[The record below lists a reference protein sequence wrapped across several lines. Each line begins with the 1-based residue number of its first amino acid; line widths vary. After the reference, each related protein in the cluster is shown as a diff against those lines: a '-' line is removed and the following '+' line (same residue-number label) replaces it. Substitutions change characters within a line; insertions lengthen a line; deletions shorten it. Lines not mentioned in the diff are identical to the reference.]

1 MKPKTEKEKKKEPP
15 KKEEKC
21 ICEICTCGYVA
32 TDSYKRGSISKKSKR
47 ALIVLKKI
55 CSLRIY
61 VGHAKIKRISV
72 KNRTL

>member
-32 TDSYKRGSISKKSKR
+32 TDS
-47 ALIVLKKI
+47 
-55 CSLRIY
+55 
-61 VGHAKIKRISV
+61 
-72 KNRTL
+72 